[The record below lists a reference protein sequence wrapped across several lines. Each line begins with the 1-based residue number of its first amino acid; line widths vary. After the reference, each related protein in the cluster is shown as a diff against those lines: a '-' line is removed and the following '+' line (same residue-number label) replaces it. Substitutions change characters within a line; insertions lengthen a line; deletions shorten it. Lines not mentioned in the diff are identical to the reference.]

1 MNKDEQN
8 NAVVNQTAFILNYQP
23 KIEHQHIH
31 MGNQAVEDESKSDEA
46 EVMEDTPDAIKK
58 KELADGNLIEK
69 LKPIFFNNEDD
80 VRLFLK
86 EIKGM
91 KSNDITDLVNRWVK
105 EKRISDYGNS
115 RKGVLWRILHEAGLY
130 TKTKSNWN
138 GRVS

>member
-1 MNKDEQN
+1 MSNSDKQNIFNKM
-8 NAVVNQTAFILNYQP
+8 AWILNYQP

-58 KELADGNLIEK
+58 KEPADGDLIEK

-115 RKGVLWRILHEAGLY
+115 RKGVLWRILHDAGLY

>member
-1 MNKDEQN
+1 MSNSDKQN
-8 NAVVNQTAFILNYQP
+8 IFNQMAWILNYQP

>member
-1 MNKDEQN
+1 MSNSDKQN
-8 NAVVNQTAFILNYQP
+8 IFNQMAWILNYQP

-58 KELADGNLIEK
+58 KELADGDLIEK

-115 RKGVLWRILHEAGLY
+115 RKGVLWSILHEVGLY

>member
-1 MNKDEQN
+1 
-8 NAVVNQTAFILNYQP
+8 
-23 KIEHQHIH
+23 

-46 EVMEDTPDAIKK
+46 EVMAEAPDAIKK
-58 KELADGNLIEK
+58 KELADGDLIEK

-115 RKGVLWRILHEAGLY
+115 RKGVLWHILHEAGLY

>member
-1 MNKDEQN
+1 MSNSDKQN
-8 NAVVNQTAFILNYQP
+8 IFNQMAWILNYQP

-46 EVMEDTPDAIKK
+46 EVMAEAPDAIKK
-58 KELADGNLIEK
+58 KLADGDLIEK
-69 LKPIFFNNEDD
+69 LKPIFFNNKDD

>member
-1 MNKDEQN
+1 MSNSDKQN
-8 NAVVNQTAFILNYQP
+8 IFNQMAWILNYQP

-58 KELADGNLIEK
+58 KELADGDLIEK

-91 KSNDITDLVNRWVK
+91 QSYDITDLVNRWVK

>member
-1 MNKDEQN
+1 MSNSDKQN
-8 NAVVNQTAFILNYQP
+8 IFNQMAWILNYQP

-31 MGNQAVEDESKSDEA
+31 MGNQAVEDESKSNEA

-58 KELADGNLIEK
+58 KELADGDLIEK

>member
-1 MNKDEQN
+1 MSNNDKQN
-8 NAVVNQTAFILNYQP
+8 IFNQMAWILNYQP

-58 KELADGNLIEK
+58 KELADGDLIEK

-115 RKGVLWRILHEAGLY
+115 RKGVLWSILREAGLY

>member
-1 MNKDEQN
+1 M
-8 NAVVNQTAFILNYQP
+8 AWILNYQP

>member
-1 MNKDEQN
+1 M
-8 NAVVNQTAFILNYQP
+8 AWILNYQP

-58 KELADGNLIEK
+58 KELADGDLIEK

>member
-1 MNKDEQN
+1 MSNSDKQN
-8 NAVVNQTAFILNYQP
+8 IFNQMAWILNYQP

-58 KELADGNLIEK
+58 KEPADGDLIEK

>member
-1 MNKDEQN
+1 MSNSDKQN
-8 NAVVNQTAFILNYQP
+8 IFNQMAWILNYQP

-58 KELADGNLIEK
+58 KELADGDLIEK

-80 VRLFLK
+80 VKLFLK
-86 EIKGM
+86 QIKGM

-115 RKGVLWRILHEAGLY
+115 RKGGLWRILHEAGLY

>member
-1 MNKDEQN
+1 MSNSDKQN
-8 NAVVNQTAFILNYQP
+8 IFNQMAWILNYQP

-58 KELADGNLIEK
+58 KELADGDLIEK

>member
-1 MNKDEQN
+1 MSNNDKQN
-8 NAVVNQTAFILNYQP
+8 IFNQMAWILNYQP

>member
-1 MNKDEQN
+1 MSNSDKQN
-8 NAVVNQTAFILNYQP
+8 IFNQMAWILNYQP

-58 KELADGNLIEK
+58 KELSDGDLIEK

>member
-1 MNKDEQN
+1 MSNSDKQN
-8 NAVVNQTAFILNYQP
+8 IFNQMAWILNYQP

-58 KELADGNLIEK
+58 KEPADGDLIEK

-115 RKGVLWRILHEAGLY
+115 RKGVLWRILHDAGLY

-138 GRVS
+138 GRIS

>member
-1 MNKDEQN
+1 MSNSDKQN
-8 NAVVNQTAFILNYQP
+8 IFNQMAWILNYQP

-58 KELADGNLIEK
+58 KELAYGNLIEK

>member
-1 MNKDEQN
+1 MSNSDKQN
-8 NAVVNQTAFILNYQP
+8 IFNQMAWILNYQP

-58 KELADGNLIEK
+58 KELADGDLIEK
-69 LKPIFFNNEDD
+69 LKPIFYNNEDD

>member
-1 MNKDEQN
+1 
-8 NAVVNQTAFILNYQP
+8 
-23 KIEHQHIH
+23 

-58 KELADGNLIEK
+58 KELADGDLIEK

-91 KSNDITDLVNRWVK
+91 QSYDITDLVNRWVK

>member
-1 MNKDEQN
+1 MSNSDKQN
-8 NAVVNQTAFILNYQP
+8 IFNQMAWILNYQP

-31 MGNQAVEDESKSDEA
+31 MSNQAVEDESKSDEA

-58 KELADGNLIEK
+58 KELADGDLIEK